1 MNTPP
6 PAPDDSGI
14 IEFSETEAKIAIEI
28 ALWFR
33 GICIS
38 QGIPPPP
45 DVPRSLLACCI
56 TMIQSH
62 WQDMAEAEQESLIE
76 AGIKPN

>member
-1 MNTPP
+1 MPP
-6 PAPDDSGI
+6 PPPDDDPGV
-14 IEFSETEAKIAIEI
+14 IEFSDTEAKIAIDI

-33 GICIS
+33 GVCIS
-38 QGIPPPP
+38 QGVPPPP

-56 TMIQSH
+56 TMLQSH
-62 WQDMAEAEQESLIE
+62 WQDMAEAERDSLIE